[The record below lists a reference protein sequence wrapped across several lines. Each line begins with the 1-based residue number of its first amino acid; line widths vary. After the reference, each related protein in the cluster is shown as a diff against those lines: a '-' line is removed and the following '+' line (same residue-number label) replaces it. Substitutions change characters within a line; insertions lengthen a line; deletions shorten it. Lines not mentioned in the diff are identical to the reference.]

1 MEKGTIMMDNVQ
13 EIREIVNPVFNTA
26 KSCIQLDA
34 VAGDEDSRQLL
45 DALGFGGFADAKDN
59 DRIPAE
65 LVEKVKRL
73 FPIYTV
79 LTDSRFQIVNNL
91 IKSFSDRIVVDL
103 PCGYTARGIKMSRQG
118 RTYYGFDLPAV
129 TEDIDPATAKII
141 GDDKNIHYA
150 AVDATNYDSM
160 AAPLKGE
167 QKELLITTEGLLMYF
182 TQQELEEVFA
192 NIRHILQ
199 KYGGSWVIVDRTYY
213 THDSAIAS
221 AVLDN
226 DPGLIALYTAITKKA
241 AGTTA
246 DVKLN
251 DNIIFQGT
259 DEEIKTFI
267 GEMGFEVKEI
277 GMGDYLPDHF
287 GVLAPMSAEDAR
299 VRDVFRGM
307 NFWELTV
314 KENSEQKTVQDI
326 PFRIESE
333 FKDGKFTAQIQG
345 RVDTI
350 TAPELLELFQ
360 KADGVKAVELDIEK
374 MSYISSAGLRVLL
387 IMYKALDDKEQ
398 FKLVGTTDSVKEIME
413 VTGFDQFFL

>member
-1 MEKGTIMMDNVQ
+1 MDNVQ
-13 EIREIVNPVFNTA
+13 ELREIVNPVFNTA

-34 VAGDEDSRQLL
+34 AAGDEDSRQLL
-45 DALGFGGFADAKDN
+45 GALEFGEFADAKDN
-59 DRIPAE
+59 DRVPAE

-73 FPIYTV
+73 FPVYTV

-91 IKSFSDRIVVDL
+91 IQSFSDRIVVDL

-129 TEDIDPATAKII
+129 TDDIGPAAAKII
-141 GDDKNIHYA
+141 GDDQNIHYA

-160 AAPLKGE
+160 AAPLEEEK
-167 QKELLITTEGLLMYF
+167 KELLITTEGLLMYF
-182 TQQELEEVFA
+182 TQQELEEVFS
-192 NIRHILQ
+192 NIRRILQ
-199 KYGGSWVIVDRTYY
+199 KHGGSWIIVDRTYY

-226 DPGLIALYTAITKKA
+226 DPGLVTLYTAITKKA

-246 DVKLN
+246 DVKFN

-267 GEMGFEVKEI
+267 GKMGFEVKELD
-277 GMGDYLPDHF
+277 MGDYLPDHF
-287 GVLAPMSAEDAR
+287 GVLPPASAEDAR

-307 NFWELTV
+307 CFWELSV
-314 KENSEQKTVQDI
+314 KEKSKVKAAQDM
-326 PFRIESE
+326 PFRVESE
-333 FKDGKFTAQIQG
+333 FKDGKFTAWIQG

-350 TAPELLELFQ
+350 TAPQLLAQYQ
-360 KADGVKAVELDIEK
+360 KADGVKAIELNIVN

-387 IMYKALDDKEQ
+387 IMYKALDDKKQ
-398 FKLVGTTDSVKEIME
+398 FNLVGTTDSVKEIME

>member
-1 MEKGTIMMDNVQ
+1 MDNVQ
-13 EIREIVNPVFNTA
+13 ELREIVNPVFNTA

-45 DALGFGGFADAKDN
+45 GALGFGGFADAKDN
-59 DRIPAE
+59 DRVPAE

-91 IKSFSDRIVVDL
+91 IKSFSDRTVVDL

-129 TEDIDPATAKII
+129 TDDIAPATAKII
-141 GDDKNIHYA
+141 GDDQNIHYA

-160 AAPLKGE
+160 AAPLEEEK
-167 QKELLITTEGLLMYF
+167 KELLITTEGLLMYF
-182 TQQELEEVFA
+182 TQQELEEVFS
-192 NIRHILQ
+192 NIRRILQ
-199 KYGGSWVIVDRTYY
+199 KHGGSWIIVDRTYY

-226 DPGLIALYTAITKKA
+226 DPGLVALYTAITKKA

-246 DVKLN
+246 DVKFN

-267 GEMGFEVKEI
+267 GKMGFKVKELD
-277 GMGDYLPDHF
+277 MGDYLPDHF
-287 GVLAPMSAEDAR
+287 GVLPPASAEDAR
-299 VRDVFRGM
+299 VRDVFREM
-307 NFWELTV
+307 CFWELTV
-314 KENSEQKTVQDI
+314 KENSEQEIAQDI
-326 PFRIESE
+326 PFHVESE
-333 FKDGKFTAQIQG
+333 FKDGKFTAWIQG
-345 RVDTI
+345 RMDTI
-350 TAPELLELFQ
+350 TAPQLLEQFQ
-360 KADGVKAVELDIEK
+360 KTDGVNAIELHIEK

-387 IMYKALDDKEQ
+387 IMYKALDDKKQ
-398 FKLVGTTDSVKEIME
+398 FNLVGTTDSVKEIME

>member
-1 MEKGTIMMDNVQ
+1 MDNVQ
-13 EIREIVNPVFNTA
+13 ELREIVNPVFNTA

-34 VAGDEDSRQLL
+34 AAGDEDSRQLL
-45 DALGFGGFADAKDN
+45 GALEFGEFADIKDN
-59 DRIPAE
+59 RRVPSG
-65 LVEKVKRL
+65 LVEQVKRL

-79 LTDSRFQIVNNL
+79 LTESRFQIVNNL
-91 IKSFSDRIVVDL
+91 IQSFSDRVVVDL

-129 TEDIDPATAKII
+129 TDDIGPAAAKII
-141 GDDKNIHYA
+141 GDDQNIHYA

-160 AAPLKGE
+160 AAPLEEEK
-167 QKELLITTEGLLMYF
+167 KELLITSEGLLMYF
-182 TQQELEEVFA
+182 TQQELEEVFS
-192 NIRHILQ
+192 NIRRILQ
-199 KYGGSWVIVDRTYY
+199 KHGGSWIIVDRTYY

-226 DPGLIALYTAITKKA
+226 DPGLVALYTAITKKA

-246 DVKLN
+246 DVKFN

-267 GEMGFEVKEI
+267 GKMGFEVKELD
-277 GMGDYLPDHF
+277 MGDYLPDHF
-287 GVLAPMSAEDAR
+287 GVLPPASAEDAR

-314 KENSEQKTVQDI
+314 KENSEQKMAEDL
-326 PFRIESE
+326 PFRVESE
-333 FKDGKFTAQIQG
+333 FADGKFTARIEG

-350 TAPELLELFQ
+350 TAPQLLAQYQ
-360 KADGVKAVELDIEK
+360 KADGIKAIELNIEN

-387 IMYKALDDKEQ
+387 IMYKALDDKKQ
-398 FKLVGTTDSVKEIME
+398 FNLVGTTDSVKEIME
-413 VTGFDQFFL
+413 VTGFDQFFF

>member
-1 MEKGTIMMDNVQ
+1 MDNVQ
-13 EIREIVNPVFNTA
+13 ELREIVNPVFNTA

-34 VAGDEDSRQLL
+34 AAGDEDSRQLL
-45 DALGFGGFADAKDN
+45 GALEFGEFADAKDN
-59 DRIPAE
+59 DRVPAE

-73 FPIYTV
+73 FPVYTV

-91 IKSFSDRIVVDL
+91 IQSFSDRIVVDL

-129 TEDIDPATAKII
+129 TDDIGPAAAKII
-141 GDDKNIHYA
+141 GDDQNIHYA

-160 AAPLKGE
+160 AAPLEEEK
-167 QKELLITTEGLLMYF
+167 KELLITTEGLLMYF
-182 TQQELEEVFA
+182 TQQELEEVFS
-192 NIRHILQ
+192 NIRRILQ
-199 KYGGSWVIVDRTYY
+199 KHGGSWIIVDRTYY

-226 DPGLIALYTAITKKA
+226 DPGLVTLYTAITKKA

-246 DVKLN
+246 DVKFN

-267 GEMGFEVKEI
+267 GKMGFEVKELD
-277 GMGDYLPDHF
+277 MGDYLPDHF
-287 GVLAPMSAEDAR
+287 GVLPPASAEDAR
-299 VRDVFRGM
+299 VRDVFRDM
-307 NFWELTV
+307 CFWELSV
-314 KENSEQKTVQDI
+314 KEKSKVKAARDM
-326 PFRIESE
+326 PFRVESE
-333 FKDGKFTAQIQG
+333 FKDGKFTAWIQG

-350 TAPELLELFQ
+350 TAPQLLAQYQ
-360 KADGVKAVELDIEK
+360 KADGVKAIELNIVN

-387 IMYKALDDKEQ
+387 IMYKALDDKKQ
-398 FKLVGTTDSVKEIME
+398 FNLVGTTDSVKEIME